1 MRKLND
7 FITKRKRRLQSI
19 PRLGFNSLRL
29 TKINRKEKLGFLG
42 DSFRREIRV
51 SRDHERVE
59 KKISLGQKTIS
70 FYERKNSLGPNLH
83 ENKL

>member
-1 MRKLND
+1 MRKIND
-7 FITKRKRRLQSI
+7 FINKRKRRLQSI

-42 DSFRREIRV
+42 DRFRREIRV
-51 SRDHERVE
+51 SRDHERV

-70 FYERKNSLGPNLH
+70 FYERKTSLGQ
-83 ENKL
+83 KLA